1 MSSTRGCRRC
11 FRNIKTDPAMLTI
24 GNESLKITL
33 CLPDGKAGYYRGTRF
48 DWAGV
53 FESVVYDGCNYAEQ
67 WFEVYSPEKHDAVGG
82 PAEEFGAVGF
92 DLAAPGEAFLK
103 IGVGM
108 LERPD
113 DQPYDRFR
121 LHRILDYGQ
130 REFSASSDT
139 ALYRHVINSD
149 SGYGYDYVK
158 EICVTGLNTFSIRH
172 KLLNTGTL
180 PLKTDVYNH
189 NFFTLGLLKVAEGRC
204 LDFPYRPEG
213 DWRDEYDHVAFT
225 ENGIRFS
232 EPNDKVVSVFTGN
245 LHEAGK
251 GMSGSPSSFDV
262 YETVTGRRVQARC
275 ALPMTKAVFW
285 ANKMVACVEPY
296 LDFDIKPGEE
306 FCFTID
312 YILDRL

>member
-1 MSSTRGCRRC
+1 
-11 FRNIKTDPAMLTI
+11 MLTI

-33 CLPDGKAGYYRGTRF
+33 RLPDGKTGYYRGTRF

-53 FESVVYDGCNYAEQ
+53 FESVVYDGCNYDEQ

-130 REFSASSDT
+130 REFSASSDS

-149 SGYGYDYVK
+149 SG
-158 EICVTGLNTFSIRH
+158 
-172 KLLNTGTL
+172 
-180 PLKTDVYNH
+180 
-189 NFFTLGLLKVAEGRC
+189 
-204 LDFPYRPEG
+204 
-213 DWRDEYDHVAFT
+213 
-225 ENGIRFS
+225 
-232 EPNDKVVSVFTGN
+232 
-245 LHEAGK
+245 
-251 GMSGSPSSFDV
+251 
-262 YETVTGRRVQARC
+262 
-275 ALPMTKAVFW
+275 
-285 ANKMVACVEPY
+285 
-296 LDFDIKPGEE
+296 
-306 FCFTID
+306 
-312 YILDRL
+312 